1 VILVGAVSATRQF
14 MEDFRV
20 KIRIGSAS
28 RSRKHRS
35 KRRTAWL
42 KEWRR
47 RQRRIQ
53 QRLDKHHRE
62 TNDGLSGE
70 QPVMQGSN
78 VHCVMG
84 ERHTGTAYGGVAV
97 IHQLVRELGLAPA
110 IDRRLDLLK
119 CHKPYHESDHVLNF
133 AYNALCDGSCLED
146 MELRRTDEAYLDGLG
161 ARRTPDPTTAG
172 DFCRRFQE
180 HHVYT
185 LLDIFNETRL
195 KVWQRQ
201 SASFFEEAVIDM
213 DGTLV
218 ETGAEKMQGIDIS
231 YNGIW
236 GYHPLVVSLANTGE
250 VLSIVNRSGN
260 RPSHEGAA
268 VEADKAI
275 DLCRRAGFR
284 RIRLRGDTDFT
295 QTQHLDRWDA
305 ADVTFVF
312 GTDATIPRQ
321 IDADD
326 LPADCWRRLRRPA
339 RYTVKNPRRRTRP
352 QVKEGIVR
360 DRKFENFRL
369 LSEDVAEMA
378 YRPAACEQTY
388 RLIIVRKNLERRDR
402 QGRLFPDYRYF
413 FYLTNDRAATPEQ
426 IVFSANDRCDQENLH
441 SQLKSGVCSLIT
453 PVHTLVSN
461 WAYMVMTSLAW
472 NLKAWLALWPTTTGP
487 AQQQVT
493 QREQQ
498 QRVLRME
505 FKTFVNHLMRLPAIV
520 AHTGR
525 RVIVRFINWTPLQPV
540 LFRLL
545 EAIRPRRC

>member
-1 VILVGAVSATRQF
+1 
-14 MEDFRV
+14 V
-20 KIRIGSAS
+20 KTRIGPTS

-35 KRRTAWL
+35 KRQTAWRR
-42 KEWRR
+42 EWRR

-53 QRLDKHHRE
+53 QRLDKEHRE
-62 TNDGLSGE
+62 PNDGLSGE
-70 QPVMQGSN
+70 RPVMQGGN
-78 VHCVMG
+78 VDCVMG

-97 IHQLVRELGLAPA
+97 MHQLVRELGLAEA
-110 IDRRLDLLK
+110 IDERLQLLK
-119 CHKPYHESDHVLNF
+119 LHKPYHESDHVLNF
-133 AYNALCDGSCLED
+133 AYNALCDGDCLED
-146 MELRRTDEAYLDGLG
+146 MELRRADEAYLDGLG
-161 ARRTPDPTTAG
+161 AQRTPDPTTAG
-172 DFCRRFQE
+172 DFFRRFQE
-180 HHVYT
+180 QHVRT
-185 LLDIFNETRL
+185 LLDVFNETRL

-201 SASFFEEAVIDM
+201 PPSFFEEALIDM

-268 VEADKAI
+268 AEADKAI

-295 QTQHLDRWDA
+295 QTKHLDRWDTA
-305 ADVTFVF
+305 GVTFVF
-312 GTDATIPRQ
+312 GMDATKPRKN
-321 IDADD
+321 DADE
-326 LPADCWRRLRRPA
+326 LPADRWRRLRRPA
-339 RYTVKNPRRRTRP
+339 RYTVKTQRRRKRR
-352 QVKEGIVR
+352 QVKERIVR
-360 DRKFENFRL
+360 ERKFENVRL
-369 LSEDVAEMA
+369 VSEDVAEMA
-378 YRPAACEQTY
+378 YRPAACQQAY
-388 RLIIVRKNLERRDR
+388 RLIIIRKNLERRDG
-402 QGRLFPDYRYF
+402 QGLLFPDYVYF
-413 FYLTNDRAATPEQ
+413 FYLTNDRTATPEQ
-426 IVFSANDRCDQENLH
+426 IVFSANDRCNQENLNA
-441 SQLKSGVCSLIT
+441 QLKSDVCSLIT
-453 PVHTLVSN
+453 PVNTLVSN

-487 AQQQVT
+487 AQEQAT
-493 QREQQ
+493 QRAQQ

-525 RVIVRFINWTPLQPV
+525 RVIVRFISWTPLQPV